1 MLGDQRA
8 MLESLERHGAGF
20 RRRPPL
26 AAFIRGCHAFAL
38 EEQGHYDAAERL
50 GRQASR

>member
-8 MLESLERHGAGF
+8 MLESLERHGAAF
-20 RRRPPL
+20 DDDHPL

-50 GRQASR
+50 GRQRSR